1 MNKKHIQD
9 LLDKYFEGESSLSE
23 ETELKAFFHQTSIL
37 PDEWKAYKNLFTY
50 FENESS
56 KKMPTSKQAH
66 QKKNFWW
73 IIGSGL
79 TAAATIL
86 LLFTIYL
93 PSTQEELH
101 PLALITKQHD
111 TMYGKSASQKKAETP
126 KSVKKEEVEKSKPIR
141 TIVGDHPSTILAFK
155 NEKVSNSNIENTI
168 KNSLA
173 PLDKMEDINHALQKF
188 KYFDLMNK
196 YLPNLTIPGM
206 EEEPLKK

>member
-23 ETELKAFFHQTSIL
+23 EMELKAFFHQTSIL

-66 QKKNFWW
+66 QKKNFWL
-73 IIGSGL
+73 IIGLGL
-79 TAAATIL
+79 TTAATIL

-93 PSTQEELH
+93 PSTQKELH

-111 TMYGKSASQKKAETP
+111 SMYEKSTSQKKSETK
-126 KSVKKEEVEKSKPIR
+126 KSIKKEEPERSKPVR
-141 TIVGDHPSTILAFK
+141 TIIGDHPSTILALK
-155 NEKVSNSNIENTI
+155 NEKVSNTNIDNTI
-168 KNSLA
+168 RNSLA
-173 PLDKMEDINHALQKF
+173 PLDKMEDINQALQKF
-188 KYFDLMNK
+188 KYFDLINK
-196 YLPNLTIPGM
+196 YLPNLTIPEIK
-206 EEEPLKK
+206 EEHLK